1 MQHKLRKSLQRDAYQ
16 PLGNP
21 RGVLGGQPKPH
32 RPRTISTEDAHSAS
46 KADTMTTDTT
56 PHTDPLA
63 AAVAAMHQLA
73 ATDWATMKHTL
84 EAEERPGPVPSTS
97 VLEYAYAGA
106 FLSELGYVGNHESTR
121 LWKIDTTE
129 LQAAHR
135 FILGIT
141 ERHRTALFRLSVDE
155 W

>member
-1 MQHKLRKSLQRDAYQ
+1 
-16 PLGNP
+16 
-21 RGVLGGQPKPH
+21 
-32 RPRTISTEDAHSAS
+32 
-46 KADTMTTDTT
+46 MTTDTT

-141 ERHRTALFRLSVDE
+141 ERHRTELATIENGSQEQDERTTMMRVRSRALNDLAKVIRARVVSKRR

>member
-1 MQHKLRKSLQRDAYQ
+1 
-16 PLGNP
+16 
-21 RGVLGGQPKPH
+21 
-32 RPRTISTEDAHSAS
+32 
-46 KADTMTTDTT
+46 MTTYTTTT

-84 EAEERPGPVPSTS
+84 EAEERPGPVPSPS

-106 FLSELGYVGNHESTR
+106 FLSELGYAGNHESTR

-141 ERHRTALFRLSVDE
+141 ERHRTELATIENGSQEQDERMTMMRVRSRALNDLAKVIRARVDSKRR

>member
-1 MQHKLRKSLQRDAYQ
+1 
-16 PLGNP
+16 
-21 RGVLGGQPKPH
+21 
-32 RPRTISTEDAHSAS
+32 
-46 KADTMTTDTT
+46 MTTDTT

-135 FILGIT
+135 FVLGIN
-141 ERHRTALFRLSVDE
+141 ERHRAELATVEDGSQEQDERTTMMRVRSRALNDLAKVIRARVDSKRR